1 MAATNNST
9 SEQDKPNF
17 EELFSFFGEGGAL
30 RDLTSFDDETI
41 ETAYAVA
48 YQYYES
54 GKYQEASK
62 MFHLLCSLDHYQ
74 AKFFIGLGACR
85 HMLKEYQAAIDAFSY
100 VSVLEFSDPRAP
112 FYAAECHLALN
123 NIKEAE
129 SGFRATIEF
138 AKGNKEYHD
147 LKIEAENKLNMLLK
161 LKNRKTDL

>member
-9 SEQDKPNF
+9 SQQNEPNF
-17 EELFSFFGEGGAL
+17 EELLTFFGEGGAL

-62 MFHLLCSLDHYQ
+62 IFHLLCSLDHYQ

-85 HMLKEYQAAIDAFSY
+85 HMMKQYQQAIDAFSY
-100 VSVLEFSDPRAP
+100 VAAVDMTDPRAP
-112 FYAAECHLALN
+112 FYAAECHLALGN
-123 NIKEAE
+123 TKEAE
-129 SGFRATIEF
+129 SGFQAAIQWAGQT
-138 AKGNKEYHD
+138 KEYNH
-147 LKIEAENKLNMLLK
+147 LKIDAENKLKLLLK
-161 LKNRKTDL
+161 SKNRKNNS